1 MPEEQRERTVATGA
15 GSALPAMALANG
27 RSAQPWQPSAV
38 AHALRAD
45 FELAD
50 LSGISPFP
58 PIADYGFL
66 SDCEVTAL
74 VAPSGNVEWLCIPRM
89 DSPSVFGSILDRDAG
104 SFRVG
109 PADLLVP
116 ADRRYLPGTMILETS
131 WGAPNGW
138 IIVRDVLLVGPWR
151 HDRDRSRTQRRAPT
165 DYDAEHTLLRM
176 VRCVN
181 GEVQLTMDCE
191 PVFDYGLTLGR
202 WEYTEA
208 GYHQGACRAEGSNVT
223 LTLTT

>member
-1 MPEEQRERTVATGA
+1 
-15 GSALPAMALANG
+15 
-27 RSAQPWQPSAV
+27 
-38 AHALRAD
+38 
-45 FELAD
+45 
-50 LSGISPFP
+50 
-58 PIADYGFL
+58 
-66 SDCEVTAL
+66 
-74 VAPSGNVEWLCIPRM
+74 M

-104 SFRVG
+104 GFRFG

-138 IIVRDVLLVGPWR
+138 IIVRDVLLIGPWR

-181 GEVQLTMDCE
+181 GEVQLNLDCE
-191 PVFDYGLTLGR
+191 PVLGYGRQRGT
-202 WEYTEA
+202 WEYTGE
-208 GYHQGACRAEGSNVT
+208 GYHQGRYRADGTELELTMTTDCHLGFEGPR
-223 LTLTT
+223 